1 MNEIKKLKSLHKK
14 GNFEPEIKLI
24 IEKLQEKLHLVESKT
39 IKRCPNL
46 FQNYI
51 GT

>member
-1 MNEIKKLKSLHKK
+1 MNEKKKLKSLHKK